1 MKLLALLLA
10 LGLSVGTAYAVPPPA
25 CASEP
30 AYEKHC
36 NQ

>member
-25 CASEP
+25 CASNP
-30 AYEKHC
+30 DYEKHC
-36 NQ
+36 EK